1 MHMASTGNA
10 SVIVH
15 FKPYYLVP
23 FRAKARE
30 LLSQMTGINVVSGIG
45 NGTDIHPKPQTTLI
59 LV

>member
-30 LLSQMTGINVVSGIG
+30 LLSQMIGINVVSVMG
-45 NGTDIHPKPQTTLI
+45 QTFTPH
-59 LV
+59 